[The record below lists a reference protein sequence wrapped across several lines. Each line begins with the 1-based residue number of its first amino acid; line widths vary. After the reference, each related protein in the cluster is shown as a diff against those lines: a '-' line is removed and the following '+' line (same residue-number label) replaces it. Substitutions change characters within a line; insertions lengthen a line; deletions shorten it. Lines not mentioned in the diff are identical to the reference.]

1 MEMTVDLIDKKYYKY
16 LIFELMMGMPVL
28 IFSIFYCAPS
38 FYTRYGS
45 DIITLI
51 FSEIFMLFCLN
62 FLFFS
67 EMSQYWI
74 VYQKFKHSKLIF
86 NENSVMF
93 DSDHHNKIILRE
105 DIYRIEIYEDH
116 NYLSFLGDLLKIY
129 YGKHGEFIFVYQAY
143 DTDLLSELF
152 YDKIDLVYKKS
163 FLPYFSLINY
173 KSTNLVD

>member
-16 LIFELMMGMPVL
+16 LIFELMMSMPVL

-116 NYLSFLGDLLKIY
+116 NYLSFLGNLLKIY
-129 YGKHGEFIFVYQAY
+129 YGKHGKYIFVYQAY
-143 DTDLLSELF
+143 DTDLLSGLF

-163 FLPYFSLINY
+163 FLPYFSLINH